1 MVRAPCNFDWI
12 YPTSSAKGVK
22 SKCLKMACGGRVMM
36 LHLFDIFITTK
47 KHFWCG

>member
-22 SKCLKMACGGRVMM
+22 SKWGEGNDAPFV
-36 LHLFDIFITTK
+36 
-47 KHFWCG
+47 